1 MEKPL
6 DILIIGAG
14 PVGLVCAIEAQ
25 KAGLSYVV
33 LEKGVLTNSIYY
45 FPDNMTFFST
55 SKLLEIGET
64 PFISHTE
71 KPTRREALE
80 YYRRIWEAWKLNV
93 RLYEAVTG
101 MAPDEKTGW
110 RVFSVKHTWHARTVI
125 VATGFYD
132 TPRLLG
138 VPGEE
143 LPKVKHYYDDAHLY
157 AGQKVLVIGAANSAC
172 DAALETWNKGAEV
185 AMAIR
190 ESEIYKGV
198 KYWIRPNIENRI
210 KEGSIKAW
218 FNTSVLEILPD
229 RVTLQTPEG
238 KVTLENDF
246 VLAMT
251 GYQPDFAFLEKL
263 GIQLGA
269 DESRTPVHDSNTLE
283 TNLPGVY
290 LAGVLCA
297 GLQTNRLFIE
307 NTRHHGKAIIEH
319 IQRTI
324 STEPQHHIHE

>member
-14 PVGLVCAIEAQ
+14 PAGLVCAIEAQ

-45 FPDNMTFFST
+45 FPDNMIFFST

-80 YYRRIWEAWKLNV
+80 YYRRIWESWKLNV

-101 MAPDEKTGW
+101 MEADEKTGW
-110 RVFSVKHTWHARTVI
+110 RVFSVKHTWHARAVI

-132 TPRLLG
+132 TPRLLS

-157 AGQKVLVIGAANSAC
+157 AGQKSARDRRGQFRLRCRIGN
-172 DAALETWNKGAEV
+172 LE
-185 AMAIR
+185 
-190 ESEIYKGV
+190 
-198 KYWIRPNIENRI
+198 
-210 KEGSIKAW
+210 
-218 FNTSVLEILPD
+218 
-229 RVTLQTPEG
+229 
-238 KVTLENDF
+238 
-246 VLAMT
+246 
-251 GYQPDFAFLEKL
+251 
-263 GIQLGA
+263 
-269 DESRTPVHDSNTLE
+269 
-283 TNLPGVY
+283 
-290 LAGVLCA
+290 
-297 GLQTNRLFIE
+297 
-307 NTRHHGKAIIEH
+307 
-319 IQRTI
+319 
-324 STEPQHHIHE
+324 